1 MGAKHVES
9 AEIRQD
15 KLLLITIRI
24 MIMGAGQVAESQLVR
39 FHREDPAEA
48 NERTHV
54 GHHTSHT
61 SVSVERQGRGAER
74 R

>member
-9 AEIRQD
+9 AEIWQD
-15 KLLLITIRI
+15 KLLITIRI
-24 MIMGAGQVAESQLVR
+24 MIMRAGQVAESQLVR

-61 SVSVERQGRGAER
+61 SVSVEPQGRGAER